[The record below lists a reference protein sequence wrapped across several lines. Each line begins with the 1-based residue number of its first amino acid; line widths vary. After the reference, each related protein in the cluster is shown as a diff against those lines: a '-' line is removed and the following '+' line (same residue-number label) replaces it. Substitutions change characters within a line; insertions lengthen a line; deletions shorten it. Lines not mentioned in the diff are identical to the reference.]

1 MTCQLFRAP
10 SFQLKEESTV
20 KTHRRIEITAFR
32 RRVTISSGGLNGD
45 VRENEE
51 ISINDVDSHA
61 AIETES
67 DEGQRIL
74 AETVRLIENNLTGRA
89 KTAQPN

>member
-1 MTCQLFRAP
+1 M
-10 SFQLKEESTV
+10 

-32 RRVTISSGGLNGD
+32 RRVTISSGGVIDG

-51 ISINDVDSHA
+51 ISINDADSYA

-74 AETVRLIENNLTGRA
+74 AETVRLIENNLTRSPN
-89 KTAQPN
+89 TSQPN